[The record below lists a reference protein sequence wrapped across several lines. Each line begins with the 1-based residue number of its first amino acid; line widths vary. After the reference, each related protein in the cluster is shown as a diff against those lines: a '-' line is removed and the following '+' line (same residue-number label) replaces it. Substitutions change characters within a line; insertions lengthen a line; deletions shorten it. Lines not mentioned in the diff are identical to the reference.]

1 MLFAGCVEFNVFS
14 TEVESAGVVV
24 DELTSTIV
32 VDLGLFVG
40 EDPFDVLRSGFGQDR
55 FTDLSL
61 VIQLRAGVGRSVTQA
76 MMYWACTHQTTLDE
90 LVGG

>member
-1 MLFAGCVEFNVFS
+1 MLFVGFVEFNVFS
-14 TEVESAGVVV
+14 TKVESTGVVV

-40 EDPFDVLRSGFGQDR
+40 EGPFDVLDSGFWQDR

-61 VIQLRAGVGRSVTQA
+61 VI
-76 MMYWACTHQTTLDE
+76 
-90 LVGG
+90 